1 MLTKVCS
8 IDLKSGILCQRCEE
22 KVRSG
27 EITKLDL
34 EVAKILLDLEG
45 RYPALQNVYLHRAV
59 EAGDVLAILVNRGD
73 VPHILGYGGKLLKAI
88 SEKTGKRMIK
98 ITAYN
103 EETRRF
109 LEGLFAPASILTVNT
124 VWIPDG
130 STETK
135 VVIPKKDDRKLPARV
150 EALKDLAKRIHNVT
164 LRIEFE

>member
-1 MLTKVCS
+1 MTKVCS

-34 EVAKILLDLEG
+34 EVAKVLLDLES
-45 RYPALQNVYLHRAV
+45 RYPTLQTVYMHRAIA
-59 EAGDVLAILVNRGD
+59 AGDVLAILVNKGD
-73 VPHILGYGGKLLKAI
+73 VPRILGYGGKLLKEI
-88 SEKTGKRMIK
+88 SEKTGKRRIK
-98 ITAYN
+98 IAAHN

-109 LEGLFAPASILTVNT
+109 LEDLFAPASILTVNT

-135 VVIPKKDDRKLPARV
+135 VVIPKRDGNKLPAKV
-150 EALKDLAKRIHNVT
+150 EDLKDLAKRIHNVT